1 MVVLDNMAMRESFGH
16 AGDFAVRR
24 RDSSRSSSGDFARL
38 LADVF
43 RRARW
48 RIHRRSSTG
57 DAPPNLIVEGGGR
70 RYLFE
75 VMRAAEGR
83 RDRLIPLLSQAILQA
98 RAAAHRFQE
107 GVVPVAVV
115 AAERIPPSVAEQVKQ
130 FGAQYAPETGI
141 GIIDAHGLRGFAG
154 HGLEVFD
161 ARPSRSANRRA
172 AAPRHLPH
180 LFSDLNQWMLKLM
193 LGQFI
198 SESLLAVP
206 RGPFRSATQLAHA
219 AEVSLMSA
227 SRFVRQL
234 RNEGFLDD
242 REDDLRLARVEELL
256 DRWVAA
262 NQLGPRD
269 IPVRWIVRR
278 DQSHLLAALKAYSAV
293 ATRRPRCAVG
303 LFAAADALGFGF
315 VQGVPP
321 HIYLERFDADAL
333 RELGLSAE
341 DAGHR
346 ADAYVRV
353 PACPEAV
360 FRASVKRDGLP
371 VSDILQ
377 VWLDVSRHPTR
388 GQEQADQIRQRVLG
402 PVIGKK

>member
-1 MVVLDNMAMRESFGH
+1 
-16 AGDFAVRR
+16 
-24 RDSSRSSSGDFARL
+24 
-38 LADVF
+38 
-43 RRARW
+43 
-48 RIHRRSSTG
+48 
-57 DAPPNLIVEGGGR
+57 
-70 RYLFE
+70 
-75 VMRAAEGR
+75 
-83 RDRLIPLLSQAILQA
+83 
-98 RAAAHRFQE
+98 
-107 GVVPVAVV
+107 
-115 AAERIPPSVAEQVKQ
+115 
-130 FGAQYAPETGI
+130 
-141 GIIDAHGLRGFAG
+141 
-154 HGLEVFD
+154 
-161 ARPSRSANRRA
+161 
-172 AAPRHLPH
+172 
-180 LFSDLNQWMLKLM
+180 
-193 LGQFI
+193 
-198 SESLLAVP
+198 
-206 RGPFRSATQLAHA
+206 
-219 AEVSLMSA
+219 MSA

-262 NQLGPRD
+262 NQHGPRD

-303 LFAAADALGFGF
+303 LFAAADTLGFGF

-321 HIYLERFDADAL
+321 HIYLERFDAEAL

-353 PACPEAV
+353 PACPEAI
-360 FRASVKRDGLP
+360 FRAAVKRDGLP

-388 GQEQADQIRQRVLG
+388 GQAQADQIRRRVLG
-402 PVIGKK
+402 PAIGKK

>member
-1 MVVLDNMAMRESFGH
+1 
-16 AGDFAVRR
+16 
-24 RDSSRSSSGDFARL
+24 
-38 LADVF
+38 
-43 RRARW
+43 
-48 RIHRRSSTG
+48 
-57 DAPPNLIVEGGGR
+57 VEGGGK

-75 VMRAAEGR
+75 VMRSAEGR

-98 RAAAHRFQE
+98 RAAAHRFPE
-107 GVVPVAVV
+107 GAVPVAVV

-130 FGAQYAPETGI
+130 FAAQYAPETGI
-141 GIIDAHGLRGFAG
+141 GIIDLQGLRGFAG
-154 HGLEVFD
+154 HGLEVLD
-161 ARPSRSANRRA
+161 ARPLRSASRA
-172 AAPRHLPH
+172 VAAPRRLPH
-180 LFSDLNQWMLKLM
+180 LFSDLNQWMLKVL

-198 SESLLAVP
+198 SEGLLAVP
-206 RGPFRSATQLAHA
+206 RGPFRSATQLAEA
-219 AEVSLMSA
+219 AQVSLMSA

-262 NQLGPRD
+262 NQQRPRD

-278 DQSHLLAALKAYSAV
+278 DQPHLLAALKTYSAV
-293 ATRRPRCAVG
+293 ARRRPRCALG

-321 HIYLERFDADAL
+321 HIYLERFDADVL

-341 DAGHR
+341 DADHR

-353 PACPEAV
+353 PTCAEAV
-360 FRASVKRDGLP
+360 FRAAVRSDGLP

-377 VWLDVSRHPTR
+377 VWLDVSRHPAR
-388 GQEQADQIRQRVLG
+388 GQEQADQIRRRVLG
-402 PVIGKK
+402 PIIGKR